1 MKMMKIPMLCL
12 ALFLCALSSGCP
24 AHTNAV
30 NRGAAMPPPPSMG
43 APCEPMGIKDVPTKE
58 SGFSRLEAGAEC
70 FATRRCDQ
78 KGGCTME
85 VTSRAVTKGTVLAFV
100 LDGQGGVSGP
110 SSEGGTQAPQ
120 VASITL
126 GKSAAIFV
134 GAEDVNKEMFSLT
147 GRHWKRI
154 YNYRGVGNEP
164 PYSLSAVIEM
174 PYGSVL
180 GAFGFR
186 LFDAP
191 TMPPS
196 P

>member
-1 MKMMKIPMLCL
+1 MKRAILI
-12 ALFLCALSSGCP
+12 LFLAISPCVLSGCP

-30 NRGAAMPPPPSMG
+30 NRGNAMPAPPQMG
-43 APCEPMGIKDVPTKE
+43 APCDPMGIKDVPTKE
-58 SGFSRLEAGAEC
+58 SGFSRLEPGAEC
-70 FATRRCDQ
+70 AATRRCDA

-85 VTSRAVTKGTVLAFV
+85 VTSRAVTKGTALAFV

-110 SSEGGTQAPQ
+110 SAEGASQAPQ
-120 VASITL
+120 IVSITL
-126 GKSAAIFV
+126 GKSQAFFV
-134 GAEDVNKEMFSLT
+134 GSEDVNKEMFSLT

-174 PYGSVL
+174 PYGSAL